1 MTRVRIMVWQMR
13 LCRDSVEWCTTEKRS
28 FLRQRIQARLAAL
41 LVEAKKYTD
50 ALTLLEEL
58 LREVKRCTHAAASG
72 LARCRSR
79 PGTPLLCTILARA
92 VNLSFCGRPA
102 DFNHLQPACLGDGPP
117 VGGLLIDL
125 AFCAQARR
133 QAAACRD

>member
-1 MTRVRIMVWQMR
+1 MVWQMK
-13 LCRDSVEWCTTEKRS
+13 LCRDSIEWCTAEKRS

-58 LREVKRCTHAAASG
+58 LREVKRCTHAAVSG

-79 PGTPLLCTILARA
+79 PGMPLLCTIVACA
-92 VNLSFCGRPA
+92 VKM
-102 DFNHLQPACLGDGPP
+102 
-117 VGGLLIDL
+117 LIL
-125 AFCAQARR
+125 WTARR
-133 QAAACRD
+133 LQSPSASLPG